1 MIRKHGEELWLQV
14 LLVFR
19 GFKENILIVIILR
32 QRAGF
37 ENGKE
42 NIVNHYYSDQD
53 TYQLVESVAMITKLN
68 REQVWEMYG
77 QFLITYSM
85 EIGWDELVRSVVKE
99 VARRVFSLDISLTI
113 AGRTQ
118 RSVHMSTGERIEAG
132 EHVIFVIKNLNEDRR
147 ASEGSSDTSM
157 VAAQFS
163 TIDMDDTLRMTPID
177 FCIALPYHFIMDDNC
192 RLVQAGKELFNH
204 IPKELLQPET
214 PILRIFEITRPQIP
228 LDFDNICNFIN
239 AVFVLQVR
247 TSPSDMRRQREN
259 LEGPYVTSINELMQ
273 FGMRLTAMPMHDATR
288 DLILLNQQRLT
299 DVEVNLQLEA
309 NNEQLEA
316 MAKDLEE
323 EKNKTDVI
331 LKDML
336 PAQIANKLME
346 GEHIESCE
354 YEEATVMFS
363 DVPNFQQIVPVC
375 QPKDVVHLLNELFT
389 RLDRLVVLH
398 KVYKV
403 ETVGDSYMTV
413 GGIPDFTPEH
423 AENIAHVAL
432 GMLWEG
438 RAVKDPVSNKPLQLR
453 IGMHSGPIVAGIVGT
468 KMPRYCLFG
477 DTVTTASRMETNGLA
492 GKIHCSEKTYNCC
505 LKTGRFEFVSRGRM
519 MISGKGEMDTYFIIK
534 SLKKSIWEI
543 CDRQRDVN
551 LNSIEGYEE
560 LEAGLEGLVISQIDK
575 PELRGVNNR
584 STACTIA

>member
-1 MIRKHGEELWLQV
+1 
-14 LLVFR
+14 
-19 GFKENILIVIILR
+19 
-32 QRAGF
+32 
-37 ENGKE
+37 
-42 NIVNHYYSDQD
+42 
-53 TYQLVESVAMITKLN
+53 
-68 REQVWEMYG
+68 
-77 QFLITYSM
+77 
-85 EIGWDELVRSVVKE
+85 
-99 VARRVFSLDISLTI
+99 
-113 AGRTQ
+113 
-118 RSVHMSTGERIEAG
+118 
-132 EHVIFVIKNLNEDRR
+132 
-147 ASEGSSDTSM
+147 
-157 VAAQFS
+157 
-163 TIDMDDTLRMTPID
+163 MDDTLRMTPID
-177 FCIALPYHFIMDDNC
+177 FCTALPYHFIMDDNC

-214 PILRIFEITRPQIP
+214 PVLRIFEITRPQIP

-239 AVFVLQVR
+239 AVFVFQVR
-247 TSPSDMRRQREN
+247 ASPSDMRKQREN
-259 LEGPYVTSINELMQ
+259 LEGSESASLNQAVLQQGCHLKLKGQMMLLSTKKHLIYLCSPYVTSINELMQ

-288 DLILLNQQRLT
+288 DLILLNQQRLS

-316 MAKDLEE
+316 MARDLEE

-423 AENIAHVAL
+423 AENIGHAAL

-438 RAVKDPVSNKPLQLR
+438 RAVRDPVSNKPLQLR
-453 IGMHSGPIVAGIVGT
+453 IGI
-468 KMPRYCLFG
+468 
-477 DTVTTASRMETNGLA
+477 E
-492 GKIHCSEKTYNCC
+492 
-505 LKTGRFEFVSRGRM
+505 
-519 MISGKGEMDTYFIIK
+519 II
-534 SLKKSIWEI
+534 I
-543 CDRQRDVN
+543 
-551 LNSIEGYEE
+551 Y
-560 LEAGLEGLVISQIDK
+560 
-575 PELRGVNNR
+575 
-584 STACTIA
+584 